1 MHLKS
6 LTLRGFK
13 SFASATTLRFEPG
26 ITCVVGP
33 NGSGKSNVVD
43 ALSWV
48 MGEQGAKS
56 LRGGKMED
64 VIFAGTSGR
73 AALGRAEVSLTID
86 NTDGA
91 LPIDYAEVTITRTMF
106 RNGGSEYALN
116 GDACRLL
123 DIQELLSDSG
133 IGREMHVI
141 VGQGRLDSVLQAD
154 PMGRRA
160 FIEEAAGVLKHRKRK
175 EKALRKLDAM
185 AANLNRVQDLVAEL
199 RRQLG
204 PLGRQARIAR
214 RAAGI
219 QAELRD
225 ARLRLLAD
233 DLLTL
238 RQAIQ
243 AEVADELA
251 LRLRQSTVEQ
261 ELQRTRQREAVLE
274 AQVEQLGPRL
284 EAGRQAWY
292 RLSALV
298 ERTRGT
304 ITLAE
309 ARVRHAETE
318 RQGEER
324 RGRDPEELAAEA
336 ARVRTEEAAL
346 TEALEAAADAL
357 AEAVEARAGAER
369 ALGTEEQRLRA
380 AARAVADRREGLARL
395 QGQAAAAASRAAGAQ
410 AEIDRLA
417 AARDEAAVR
426 AEAAQAEFE
435 LLREQVA
442 GLETG
447 DEQLADT
454 HEQAR
459 EQLAGAEQALSAARE
474 AQSAAERERAA
485 LNARHEALSLGLRR
499 KDGTGALL
507 GAAERLAGVLGPAA
521 ELLTVAHGHEVAVAA
536 ALGAVADAVAVAD
549 LDTAV
554 GALRL
559 LREADAGRAALLIA
573 GTQPADLALTGLA
586 RTDQEPSGPEP
597 GGVELPDL
605 APFGARWAAELVDGP
620 AGLLP
625 AVRALLHRTAVV
637 ADLAAARRLLATHP
651 RLTVVT
657 AEGDLLAAAL
667 AQGGSAGPPS
677 QLETQAAVDAAARA
691 IEELTGRCAELAERL
706 AQAKEHRSELAAA
719 VEQLATDRRRAEKQR
734 AEVAGSLG
742 RLGGQ
747 ARAAAGEAER
757 TTAAVERAEQGLAAA
772 ADAAEELAARL
783 AAAEELADE
792 ESEEPDSA
800 ERDRLAEL
808 GTAAR
813 QAELEAR
820 LAVRT
825 HEERVR
831 SLAGRAESLDRAAR
845 AEREARARAAERRK
859 RAERHARVAGA
870 VAAGARALLT
880 CLEVSLGRAEAE
892 RTAVEQA
899 RAERETVLRQ
909 IRERGRELK
918 DELDKLVDAGHRDEV
933 LRAEKRLRIEQLETR
948 ALEEFGIEGE
958 ELLSG
963 YGPDQPVPPPLD
975 EAADKEPDKDPDKEP
990 AGGPGKES
998 AKEPGK
1004 QPGKDGRPSGESR
1017 PYVRA
1022 EQEKRL
1028 RAAEKAFQQLGRVNP
1043 LALEEFAALEE
1054 RHQFLGE
1061 QLEDLKKSRRDL
1073 LEIVRDVDQRVEELF
1088 TAAYRDT
1095 AAQFEGVFA
1104 RLFPGGEGRLVLTEP
1119 DSMLTTGVE
1128 VEARP
1133 PGKKVKRLSLLSGGE
1148 RSLTAVALLVAIF
1161 KARPSP
1167 FYVMDEVEAALDE
1180 TNLRRLIGIMEEL
1193 RDSSQLIVIT
1203 HQKLTMECA
1212 DALYGVTMKGDGI
1225 SQVISQRLREKDRER
1240 RRPPALPHQQDAA
1253 LAGGAAPRP
1262 AD

>member
-64 VIFAGTSGR
+64 VIFAGTTGR
-73 AALGRAEVSLTID
+73 APLGRAEVSLTID

-116 GDACRLL
+116 GETCRLL

-141 VGQGRLDSVLQAD
+141 VGQGQLDSVLHAD

-219 QAELRD
+219 QADLRD

-238 RQAIQ
+238 RRAVE
-243 AEVADELA
+243 AEAADELA
-251 LRLRQSTVEQ
+251 LRLRRSTVEQ
-261 ELQRTRQREAVLE
+261 ESAAAQQREAVLE

-284 EAGRQAWY
+284 ESARQAWY

-304 ITLAE
+304 IGLAE
-309 ARVRHAETE
+309 ARLRHAAA
-318 RQGEER
+318 GGAAEER
-324 RGRDPEELAAEA
+324 RGRDPEDMEREAERIRAEETTLA
-336 ARVRTEEAAL
+336 
-346 TEALEAAADAL
+346 EALEQAEEALADA
-357 AEAVEARAGAER
+357 VDARGELER
-369 ALGTEEQRLRA
+369 ALTAEERRLKA
-380 AARAVADRREGLARL
+380 VARAIADRREGLARL
-395 QGQAAAAASRAAGAQ
+395 QGQAAAARSRAASAE
-410 AEIDRLA
+410 AEIGRLA
-417 AARDEAAVR
+417 AARDEATQR
-426 AEAAQAEFE
+426 AQAARQEFE
-435 LLREQVA
+435 LLEEQVA
-442 GLETG
+442 GLEAG
-447 DEQLADT
+447 DEELEAA
-454 HEQAR
+454 HEAAR
-459 EQLAGAEQALSAARE
+459 ERLAGAERHLSAVRDA
-474 AQSAAERERAA
+474 ASSAERERAA
-485 LNARHEALSLGLRR
+485 LTARHEALSLGLRR

-507 GAAERLAGVLGPAA
+507 SAADRPAGLLGPAGALLRVA
-521 ELLTVAHGHEVAVAA
+521 EGHQVAIAA
-536 ALGAVADAVAVAD
+536 ALGAAADALAVD
-549 LDTAV
+549 SLDTAAQ
-554 GALRL
+554 ALRL
-559 LREADAGRAALLIA
+559 LRKEDAGRAALLIA
-573 GTQPADLALTGLA
+573 DPAAAVESAPAPALGA
-586 RTDQEPSGPEP
+586 
-597 GGVELPDL
+597 LP
-605 APFGARWAAELVDGP
+605 AGARPAAELVDGP
-620 AGLLP
+620 PALL
-625 AVRALLHRTAVV
+625 AVVRALLADAVVV
-637 ADLAAARRLLATHP
+637 ADLDAAQQLLAARSG
-651 RLTVVT
+651 LTAVT
-657 AEGDLLAAAL
+657 ADGDLLARGL
-667 AQGGSAGPPS
+667 AQGGSAAPPS
-677 QLETQAAVDAAARA
+677 LLETQAAVDETARA
-691 IEELTGRCAELAERL
+691 IEALDARCAESAEQLDR
-706 AQAKEHRSELAAA
+706 AKAARAELAAE
-719 VEQLATDRRRAEKQR
+719 VEQLAAGRRRAERQR

-747 ARAAAGEAER
+747 ARAADGEAER
-757 TTAAVERAEQGLAAA
+757 SAVAVERAELGLATARE
-772 ADAAEELAARL
+772 AAEELAARL
-783 AAAEELADE
+783 ETAEELAETGDD
-792 ESEEPDSA
+792 EPDAA
-800 ERDRLAEL
+800 EQDRLAQ
-808 GTAAR
+808 ASAQAR
-813 QAELEAR
+813 QVEMEAR

-831 SLAGRAESLDRAAR
+831 ALAGRADALDRGAR
-845 AEREARARAAERRK
+845 AEREARARAAVRRR
-859 RAERHARVAGA
+859 RAEQDAA
-870 VAAGARALLT
+870 VATAVADGARQLLG
-880 CLEVSLGRAEAE
+880 CLEVSLARADAE
-892 RTAVEQA
+892 RSAVEQTRSGREA
-899 RAERETVLRQ
+899 ELRAE
-909 IRERGRELK
+909 RERGRELK
-918 DELDKLVDAGHRDEV
+918 AELDKLVDAGHRDEV
-933 LRAEKRLRIEQLETR
+933 LRAEKRLRIEQLEAR
-948 ALEEFGIEGE
+948 ALEEFGIEGTD
-958 ELLSG
+958 LLAG
-963 YGPDQPVPPPLD
+963 YGPDQPVPPPTP
-975 EAADKEPDKDPDKEP
+975 EE
-990 AGGPGKES
+990 GQ
-998 AKEPGK
+998 
-1004 QPGKDGRPSGESR
+1004 QPGEPTAYD
-1017 PYVRA
+1017 RA

-1028 RAAEKAFQQLGRVNP
+1028 RAAERAYQQLGKVNP
-1043 LALEEFAALEE
+1043 LALEEFTALEE

-1061 QLEDLKKSRRDL
+1061 QLDDLKRSRRDL
-1073 LEIVRDVDQRVEELF
+1073 MEIVRDVDQRVEQLF
-1088 TAAYRDT
+1088 TAAYHDT
-1095 AAQFEGVFA
+1095 AAQFEGVFS
-1104 RLFPGGEGRLVLTEP
+1104 RLFPGGEGRLVLTDP
-1119 DSMLTTGVE
+1119 DNMLTTGVE

-1180 TNLRRLIGIMEEL
+1180 TNLRRLIAIMEEL

-1203 HQKLTMECA
+1203 HQKLTMESA

-1225 SQVISQRLREKDRER
+1225 SQVISQRLRDEHRER
-1240 RRPPALPHQQDAA
+1240 KQLPRQQATA
-1253 LAGGAAPRP
+1253 TP
-1262 AD
+1262 